1 MTDTFAQRQIGS
13 SPIAVSPIGFGTSPL
28 GDMPDTYG
36 HSVTEERALDTLA
49 AMLAGPV
56 NLIDTSRNYGEGR
69 SEERIGM
76 CLRAHGYGTE
86 LPAADNR
93 LVLATKLDREA
104 GSGKFDAAVARQS
117 FEESL
122 EAMGL
127 DRVHI
132 LHLHDPE
139 HAADLDE
146 ITRPGGS
153 MDELFKIRDEGLADV
168 VGLAMGRLDV
178 MEPLV
183 ERYNFDIILNHNRFT
198 LLNRSA
204 DRMYTAA
211 AERGIAIFNAAPYA
225 GGVLAKGSD
234 QVDRITYQDAD
245 DEALAPVRALEKLCA
260 EHQVPLGAAALQFSM
275 RDPRITSTIIG
286 VSKPE
291 RVAST
296 VEWASLDISDEFW
309 AAVAGLPFDIDDPE
323 AGRDWVPG

>member
-1 MTDTFAQRQIGS
+1 MTTFDLRQVGS
-13 SPIAVSPIGFGTSPL
+13 GAVAVSPIGFGTSPL
-28 GDMPDTYG
+28 GDMPETYG
-36 HSVTEERALDTLA
+36 HSVDEARALETLDA
-49 AMLAGPV
+49 IIASSV
-56 NLIDTSRNYGEGR
+56 NMIDTSRNYGEGR
-69 SEERIGM
+69 SEQRIGM
-76 CLRAHGYGTE
+76 SLRSNGYGSE
-86 LPAADNR
+86 LPEADDK

-104 GSGKFDAAVARQS
+104 GSGRFDAAAARRS
-117 FEESL
+117 FEDSL

-139 HAADLDE
+139 YAADLDE
-146 ITRPGGS
+146 VTRPGGS

-183 ERYNFDIILNHNRFT
+183 ERYDFDIILNHNRFT

-211 AERGIAIFNAAPYA
+211 AERGIAIFNAAPYS

-234 QVDRITYQDAD
+234 QSTTVTYQEAD
-245 DEALAPVRALEKLCA
+245 DEALAPVRALEALCA
-260 EHQVPLGAAALQFSM
+260 EHEVPLGAAALQFSM

-286 VSKPE
+286 VSKPD
-291 RVAST
+291 RVATTLS
-296 VEWASLDISDEFW
+296 WAELAIPEAFW
-309 AAVAGLPFDIDDPE
+309 AAVFELPYGTDDPE

>member
-1 MTDTFAQRQIGS
+1 MG
-13 SPIAVSPIGFGTSPL
+13 
-28 GDMPDTYG
+28 
-36 HSVTEERALDTLA
+36 EERALETLA
-49 AMLAGPV
+49 AMMAGPV

-76 CLRAHGYGTE
+76 SLRAHGYGAE
-86 LPAADNR
+86 LPPADNK

-104 GSGKFDAAVARQS
+104 GSGRFDAAAARQS

-139 HAADLDE
+139 HAVDLEE

-183 ERYNFDIILNHNRFT
+183 ERYDFDAILNHNRFT

-204 DRMYTAA
+204 ERMYTAA
-211 AERGIAIFNAAPYA
+211 ADRGIAVFNAAPYA

-234 QVDRITYQDAD
+234 QVGRITYQDAN
-245 DEALAPVRALEKLCA
+245 DETLAPVRALEALCA

-296 VEWASLDISDEFW
+296 VEWATLEISDDFW
-309 AAVAGLPFDIDDPE
+309 AAVAELPYGTDDPE